1 MSVFQLYRA
10 SHARCAPGDR
20 LVLMAIAD
28 QANDEGAAW
37 PVFENLGMTQK
48 QVQAA
53 LRRLLKQGLIRKGT
67 NNGRETIY
75 LNLGGGNA
83 RSLNS

>member
-10 SHARCAPGDR
+10 SHAHCAERDK
-20 LVLMAIAD
+20 LVLLSIAD

-37 PVFENLGMTQK
+37 PVFEHLGMTDK

-53 LRRLLKQGLIRKGT
+53 LRRLLKLGLIRKGT
-67 NNGRETIY
+67 TDGRETIY